1 MGFKEGETIRINVK
15 PKPTTNG
22 TGMLSAALSGT
33 GKPKPLALA
42 PPPKAAG
49 ITRSPLPPPPNDPVA
64 SRIASDG
71 CKESIDNTRRRNEPL
86 SDLSQLKVNKPCL
99 INWIYSSLKLR
110 LVILDLVGVLCRR
123 ISLQQRDQDRPSQ
136 QELHQVGQL
145 SDQWSV
151 KFKFLDKSG
160 FIFL

>member
-1 MGFKEGETIRINVK
+1 LDLVEPEKIVVLMGFKEGETIRINVK

-49 ITRSPLPPPPNDPVA
+49 VTRSPLPPPPNDPVA

-71 CKESIDNTRRRNEPL
+71 CKESRRNEPL

-99 INWIYSSLKLR
+99 LNYIYSYSLR
-110 LVILDLVGVLCRR
+110 LL
-123 ISLQQRDQDRPSQ
+123 
-136 QELHQVGQL
+136 
-145 SDQWSV
+145 
-151 KFKFLDKSG
+151 
-160 FIFL
+160 

>member
-110 LVILDLVGVLCRR
+110 LVILDLVYSVEESPFNGGIRIDQVNRSCIRLGSFLINGV
-123 ISLQQRDQDRPSQ
+123 
-136 QELHQVGQL
+136 
-145 SDQWSV
+145 
-151 KFKFLDKSG
+151 
-160 FIFL
+160 